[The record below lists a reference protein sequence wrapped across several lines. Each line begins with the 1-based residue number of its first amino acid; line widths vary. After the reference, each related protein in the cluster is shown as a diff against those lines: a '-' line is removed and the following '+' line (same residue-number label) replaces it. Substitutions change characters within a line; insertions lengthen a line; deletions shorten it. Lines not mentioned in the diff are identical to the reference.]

1 MHCLVVQL
9 PRGILPQRSKTGQ
22 PGKMNHGETLMPFR
36 LRPSLRGYKALGLLA
51 AWAEVPTEMLWRQ
64 AEGSGH
70 INHGVLRNRY
80 EFRCRKSAL
89 KRTKER
95 WLG

>member
-1 MHCLVVQL
+1 
-9 PRGILPQRSKTGQ
+9 
-22 PGKMNHGETLMPFR
+22 MPFR

-95 WLG
+95 WLGWGKKVENLKKRVNQRLWLGQNNWEWL

>member
-70 INHGVLRNRY
+70 TTVVYLEIGMNSDAEKVQ
-80 EFRCRKSAL
+80 
-89 KRTKER
+89 
-95 WLG
+95 